1 MMKPI
6 SRRIYY
12 AIISLSCLLMVFF
25 NLFSWTMQES
35 LEETMLDIEF
45 QQERDFFLQQ
55 LDFSESRF
63 IDSEGHLIAYE
74 KKGDSLTQLPDIF
87 LTLPKNYRGEIKLNN
102 KTYLITIET
111 ISGGVL
117 YISKD
122 ITHFEK
128 EELLFNL
135 ALLVISGFFL
145 LLSLFLARYLS
156 RRIAKPLEQL
166 ADSISLTQAGTQMER
181 LETDYEDIE
190 LHSISESF
198 NQFLKQIE
206 QFVQREKN
214 LLNMASHELRTPIA
228 VTLGGLDIL
237 EKRGNFSDK
246 DRVTLQRMRQAC
258 LVMQTNV
265 DVLLNLARYDA
276 NQYVLSQ
283 HQFAEILEQVRHDLE
298 EAHPE
303 VKGRLELAF
312 FHQPMIRT
320 QFNMAYMVARNLIQN
335 AIQHSSGPVQVSL
348 YETYFEVSDQ
358 GSGLSAHQV
367 QLLEEGMP
375 GNKLTSGGGLG
386 LYIVTLMCE
395 RLQWRLKV
403 TESNRQG
410 TVIRV
415 QFAH

>member
-135 ALLVISGFFL
+135 ALLVISGFSL
-145 LLSLFLARYLS
+145 LLSLFLARYHS

-303 VKGRLELAF
+303 VKERLELAF
-312 FHQPMIRT
+312 IHQPMIRT

>member
-135 ALLVISGFFL
+135 ALLVISGFSL

-303 VKGRLELAF
+303 VKERLELAF
-312 FHQPMIRT
+312 IHQPMIRT